1 MQAITQEDKKLTQVS
16 FFTLQAAK
24 VNDTGSSARD
34 SIAAILLPA
43 VSLWNHNN

>member
-1 MQAITQEDKKLTQVS
+1 MQAITQQNKKLTQVS

-24 VNDTGSSARD
+24 FNKMRRSARG

-43 VSLWNHNN
+43 VFLWNHNN